1 MRSRSQSGSIAAVIV
16 VLVLA
21 VVIGAAIPLLSGG
34 RDVAYNARSWTPPPT
49 RLESRTP
56 VRIRATVTSA
66 QVTGSVAQATRSSGP
81 VLASAPAVTVM
92 APSPTATVSPT
103 PVPSVT
109 VAVTFSPVPTSTT
122 SGESLSSTASPT
134 TPAPT
139 SSALGEALSPTAP
152 PTSPTTPV
160 PVSTT
165 SVAPAPVG
173 ETPTVGT
180 VSSPVP
186 VTPVAALSPS
196 PTPRPRPTN
205 TPGVPVVVSP
215 PALVSP
221 DDGAVGRGVI
231 RFEWLPTG
239 PLPAGAGYEV
249 VWWNPDE
256 RPEMA
261 RGLAPPVQGNT
272 LELNI
277 DALFLSNQVPS
288 GRMFWTVLIVRLQ
301 PYARLTQPA
310 QSPQHRFIYAA
321 EVPPAPPP
329 PPRP

>member
-21 VVIGAAIPLLSGG
+21 VIIGAAIPLLSGG
-34 RDVAYNARSWTPPPT
+34 RDVAYNARGWTPPPT

-56 VRIRATVTSA
+56 VRMRATATSS
-66 QVTGSVAQATRSSGP
+66 QVTGPVAQATRSPGQ
-81 VLASAPAVTVM
+81 VLASVPAGTVM
-92 APSPTATVSPT
+92 ALSPTAMVSPM

-122 SGESLSSTASPT
+122 MGEV
-134 TPAPT
+134 
-139 SSALGEALSPTAP
+139 LSPTAA
-152 PTSPTTPV
+152 PTSRTTPV
-160 PVSTT
+160 PVSTM
-165 SVAPAPVG
+165 SVGPATVG
-173 ETPTVGT
+173 ATPTVGSA
-180 VSSPVP
+180 SSPVP
-186 VTPVAALSPS
+186 VTPAVALSP
-196 PTPRPRPTN
+196 RPIPPPQPTN
-205 TPGVPVVVSP
+205 TPSVPVVVSP

-261 RGLAPPVQGNT
+261 RGLAPPSQANS
-272 LELNI
+272 LELSI
-277 DALFLSNQVPS
+277 DSLFLSNQAPG
-288 GRMFWTVLIVRLQ
+288 GRLFWTVLIVRLQ

-321 EVPPAPPP
+321 EVPAAPVPP